1 MDKQF
6 TDCNDATFIAALTN
20 KAQELGFTHVSS
32 QSPDPLDV
40 KAGYEAWLAKGYHGT
55 MDYMEK
61 HGDLR
66 FTPGALMDNTQSIL
80 TFRLPYYHNN
90 DEAMITLK
98 QDQQAYIARYAL
110 GRDYHNV
117 IRKRLTKLGEW
128 IREYFPDVE
137 FRAFTD
143 SAPILERELAERSGL
158 GFSGKNTLIIDREKG
173 SYFFLG
179 ELFITLPIV
188 IPSEPVDKHCGRCT
202 KCIQKC
208 PTGAIVSP
216 HVVDARRCISY
227 LTIEHYGEIDEEIR
241 PLMGNRIFGCD
252 DCQLFCPWN
261 RFANHEVLED
271 FTPRHSLNNIGL
283 LDLLKW
289 NEATFLKKT
298 EGMPIR
304 RIGHARFIRNITV
317 ALGNASYSEEIITA
331 LSALETEEAFLQ
343 NHIQWAI
350 KQQNDKKNLLK

>member
-6 TDCNDATFIAALTN
+6 IDELIAKTY
-20 KAQELGFTHVSS
+20 ELGFSHISS
-32 QSPDPLDV
+32 QRPDPLDV

-55 MDYMEK
+55 MHYMEK

-66 FTPGALMDNTQSIL
+66 FQPAELMENTQSIL

-90 DEAMITLK
+90 KEAMITLK
-98 QDQQAYIARYAL
+98 SDQQAYIARYAL

-128 IREYFPDVE
+128 IREKYPEVE

-158 GFSGKNTLIIDREKG
+158 GFSGKNTLVIDKEQG

-179 ELFITLPIV
+179 ELFISLPIE
-188 IPSEPVDKHCGRCT
+188 IPSEVIDKHCGRCI

-208 PTGAIVSP
+208 PTGAIVAP

-227 LTIEHYGEIDEEIR
+227 LTIEHYGEIDEELR

-261 RFANHEVLED
+261 RFANHEILDD
-271 FTPRHSLNNIGL
+271 FKPRHSLNNVSL
-283 LDLLKW
+283 LELLKW
-289 NEATFLKKT
+289 DDSTFLKKT

-304 RIGHARFIRNITV
+304 RIGHARFIRNITI
-317 ALGNASYSEEIITA
+317 ALGNASYDPNIIAALQALQTDEE
-331 LSALETEEAFLQ
+331 FLQ

-350 KQQNDKKNLLK
+350 DQQLNKKV

>member
-1 MDKQF
+1 MTCD
-6 TDCNDATFIAALTN
+6 DPAFIQALKE
-20 KAQELGFTHVSS
+20 KAEALGFTHISS
-32 QSPDPLDV
+32 QTPKPLTEV
-40 KAGYEAWLAKGYHGT
+40 KAYYEAWLAKGYHGG
-55 MDYMEK
+55 MDYLSK

-66 FTPGALMDNTQSIL
+66 FNPMALMEHTKSIL
-80 TFRLPYYHNN
+80 TIRLPYYHNN
-90 DEAMITLK
+90 DEAMAILK
-98 QDQQAYIARYAL
+98 EDQRAYIARYAL

-117 IRKRLTKLGEW
+117 IRKRLTQLGQW
-128 IREYFPDVE
+128 IAEQFPDEAVT

-179 ELFITLPIV
+179 ELFISLPIV
-188 IPSEPVDKHCGRCT
+188 IPSTVVDKHCGRCT

-216 HVVDARRCISY
+216 YEVDARRCISY
-227 LTIEHYGEIDEEIR
+227 LTIEHFGAIDEELR
-241 PLMGNRIFGCD
+241 PMMGNRIFGCD

-261 RFANHEVLED
+261 RFANHEIVDD
-271 FTPRHSLNNIGL
+271 FKPRHSLNDIAL
-283 LDLLKW
+283 LDLLRW
-289 NEATFLKKT
+289 SETTFLKKT

-317 ALGNASYSEEIITA
+317 ALGNANYDPRIVA
-331 LSALETEEAFLQ
+331 ALEALESDEAFVRE
-343 NHIQWAI
+343 HIDWAL
-350 KQQNDKKNLLK
+350 KQQHNKKGL